1 MGIEQVATL
10 IWRFIGLAFVAMAL
24 PGILLQSATI
34 MRSALS
40 GAGQINSAS
49 PFVSAI
55 AVLLILFGVALM
67 RYSKPLG
74 RLISHGL

>member
-24 PGILLQSATI
+24 PGIMLQSATI
-34 MRSALS
+34 MRGVLA
-40 GAGQINSAS
+40 GAGQASSAS
-49 PFVSAI
+49 AFVSAI
-55 AVLLILFGVALM
+55 AVILILFGVALM

-74 RLISHGL
+74 RMISHGL